1 MSKYELQKFKND
13 SNKLKKN
20 RKLQVK
26 PFNVLSYEDIIIN
39 SAQDV
44 TNSKEFKFLDIEK
57 RLLLIKD
64 YLNNININE
73 DDKNHLINLVKDD
86 KLKNKCDLTYDKVN
100 KKILGLK
107 MLEFKEKENIFL
119 LKKEKTANKHQAS
132 KKLINN
138 LLIS

>member
-1 MSKYELQKFKND
+1 MSKYELQKFKID

-20 RKLQVK
+20 RKIQVK
-26 PFNVLSYEDIIIN
+26 HCNVLSYEDIVIN
-39 SAQDV
+39 SIQDI

-64 YLNNININE
+64 YLNNINIGE
-73 DDKNHLINLVKDD
+73 DDKNHLIDLVKND
-86 KLKNKCDLTYDKVN
+86 KLKNKCDITYDKVN
-100 KKILGLK
+100 GKILSVK
-107 MLEFKEKENIFL
+107 MLEFKEKENMYL
-119 LKKEKTANKHQAS
+119 LKKKKSSNKHQTS

>member
-1 MSKYELQKFKND
+1 MSKYELQKFKID

-20 RKLQVK
+20 RKIQVK
-26 PFNVLSYEDIIIN
+26 HCNVLSYEDIVIN
-39 SAQDV
+39 SIQDI

-64 YLNNININE
+64 YLNNINIGE
-73 DDKNHLINLVKDD
+73 DDKNYLIDLVKND
-86 KLKNKCDLTYDKVN
+86 KLKNKCDITYDKVN
-100 KKILGLK
+100 GKILSVK
-107 MLEFKEKENIFL
+107 MLEFKEKENMYL
-119 LKKEKTANKHQAS
+119 LKKKKSSNKHQAS

>member
-1 MSKYELQKFKND
+1 MSKYELQKFKID

-20 RKLQVK
+20 RKIQVK
-26 PFNVLSYEDIIIN
+26 HCNVLSYEDIVIN
-39 SAQDV
+39 SIQDI

-64 YLNNININE
+64 YLNNINIGE
-73 DDKNHLINLVKDD
+73 DDKNYLIALVKND
-86 KLKNKCDLTYDKVN
+86 KLKNKCDITYDKVN
-100 KKILGLK
+100 GKILSVK
-107 MLEFKEKENIFL
+107 MLEFKEKENMYL
-119 LKKEKTANKHQAS
+119 LKKKKSSNKHQTS

>member
-1 MSKYELQKFKND
+1 MSKYELQKFKID

-20 RKLQVK
+20 RKIQVK
-26 PFNVLSYEDIIIN
+26 HCNVLSYEDIVIN
-39 SAQDV
+39 SIQDI

-64 YLNNININE
+64 YLNNINIGE
-73 DDKNHLINLVKDD
+73 DDKNYLIDLVKND
-86 KLKNKCDLTYDKVN
+86 KLKNKCDITYDKVN
-100 KKILGLK
+100 GKILSVK
-107 MLEFKEKENIFL
+107 MLEFKEKENMYL
-119 LKKEKTANKHQAS
+119 LKKKKSSNKHQTS